1 MPSEIVEFI
10 APQQFS
16 EFFRELFTEAPVN
29 YRIYTTVEE
38 VHNLRKAEQRKEV
51 WRCIPCKH
59 QRQTNKDE
67 NNVLCQLK
75 KISNANHTM

>member
-1 MPSEIVEFI
+1 MMSSEIVEFI

-38 VHNLRKAEQRKEV
+38 VHNLRKAE
-51 WRCIPCKH
+51 
-59 QRQTNKDE
+59 
-67 NNVLCQLK
+67 
-75 KISNANHTM
+75 